1 MAKRAAVGSASSQP
15 PSTLSPSH
23 PGICWSLARCASLPT
38 LSTSSFSL
46 LAPLHVT
53 SIVAKL
59 GGVADRHR
67 HRRRRG
73 QRYHRRK
80 GRRQSPSVSMRR
92 RGGRPA
98 VVLATVLVVVFVQV
112 IRVGG
117 GLRRHTRR
125 KPFVDIVV
133 VMAPSVSLSSS
144 MPNFDRPSRRHDR
157 FHRKH
162 VIVPNCISAT
172 CGGHGF
178 KIEVVAIAICF
189 L

>member
-23 PGICWSLARCASLPT
+23 PGICRSLARCPSLPT

-98 VVLATVLVVVFVQV
+98 VVVATVLVVVCAVQV

-125 KPFVDIVV
+125 KPFADIVV
-133 VMAPSVSLSSS
+133 VMAPSVSVSSS
-144 MPNFDRPSRRHDR
+144 SSPSFDRPSRRHDR
-157 FHRKH
+157 CHRKH

-172 CGGHGF
+172 CG
-178 KIEVVAIAICF
+178 
-189 L
+189 